1 MCDTLS
7 SLELNPC
14 RQLHRHPVAQA
25 QLPVFPLPPRE
36 NRPLAVRVF
45 AERYCMRLAAAHGHA
60 GPRRMPGAPQSPLCT
75 EAPQL
80 LSGRELKNKR
90 MRL

>member
-7 SLELNPC
+7 SPELNPC

-25 QLPVFPLPPRE
+25 QLPVFPLAPRE

-60 GPRRMPGAPQSPLCT
+60 GPCRMPGAPQSPLCA
-75 EAPQL
+75 EL
-80 LSGRELKNKR
+80 LSGRELKHER
-90 MRL
+90 M